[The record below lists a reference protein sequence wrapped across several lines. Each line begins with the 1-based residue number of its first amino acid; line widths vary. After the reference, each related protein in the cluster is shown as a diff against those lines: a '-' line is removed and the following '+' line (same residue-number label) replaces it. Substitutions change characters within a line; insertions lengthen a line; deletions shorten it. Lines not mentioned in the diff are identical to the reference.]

1 MRSRLSLANKCL
13 VIFGCAI
20 VVIIASTLT
29 IFWKRS
35 SNLVQEYQLEVAEQL
50 ADLWSNSKLF
60 ELDSG
65 FEDDDVQIELVYIN
79 SIERGDSTFVE
90 RARNKFKQ
98 LENPSSEDNFFE
110 ADDASQHNFFQYA
123 RPITSSQSKKILREG
138 VTNFEP
144 GVSDPTLSDPIESI
158 LIVRRKTRF
167 AQEQIAR
174 VRASIIFAGIVGSLL
189 AALIFFVIMKRL
201 ILSPVRRLRRVSEK
215 VQQGD
220 LTARSSLQTGDEFE
234 ELSIAFNEMLDR
246 LQSNQVQLEKMNE
259 SLDLKVEELAEVNIG
274 LFESGKLKNEFIANV
289 SHELR
294 TPLNSIIGFAELLEG
309 MSVDTEESRTK
320 RLRYLQNIL
329 TSGRALLDMIN
340 ELLDM
345 AKIESGRMEVNLEPT
360 SISDVLE
367 GLSGIMRPQA
377 KSKQVTFTLDMAP
390 DLPMVQTDPGK
401 LQQILYNF
409 LSNAIKFT
417 PNGSVITIRSQL
429 QQTSSQNPT
438 VQISI
443 QDCGPGIPEDMLEMV
458 FEKFRQVDATHTREH
473 AGTGLGLA
481 ICRELSD
488 LLHAELSVASKAGE
502 GATFFVELPI
512 TFASETPEPLMP
524 E

>member
-1 MRSRLSLANKCL
+1 MSSRLSLANKCL

-20 VVIIASTLT
+20 VVIIASTLS
-29 IFWKRS
+29 ILWDRS
-35 SNLVQEYQLEVAEQL
+35 SQLVHDYQIEVAQQL
-50 ADLWSNSKLF
+50 SDLWIHSKVDL
-60 ELDSG
+60 SGG
-65 FEDDDVQIELVYIN
+65 FEDDGVSIELIYVS
-79 SIERGDSTFVE
+79 SIETGDATFEE
-90 RARNKFKQ
+90 RARNTFMQ
-98 LENPSSEDNFFE
+98 LDTLTSGEFFVEKNDDSEQNY
-110 ADDASQHNFFQYA
+110 FQYA
-123 RPITSSQSKKILREG
+123 RPITASQLKTILQEG
-138 VTNFEP
+138 VTNFKS
-144 GVSDPTLSDPIESI
+144 GVSDPALSDSI
-158 LIVRRKTRF
+158 DAILVVRRKTKF
-167 AQEQIAR
+167 AQTQIEA
-174 VRASIIFAGIVGSLL
+174 VKANIVFAGIVGSLL
-189 AALIFFVIMKRL
+189 AALIFFVILKRL

-220 LTARSSLQTGDEFE
+220 LTARSSLKTGDEFE
-234 ELSIAFNEMLDR
+234 ELSDAFNEMLDR
-246 LQSNQVQLEKMNE
+246 LQSNQSQLEKMNE

-294 TPLNSIIGFAELLEG
+294 TPLNSIIGFAEILEG
-309 MSVDTEESRTK
+309 MDIDSEEDIAK

-345 AKIESGRMEVNLEPT
+345 AKIEAGRMEVNLEPT

-377 KSKQVTFTLDMAP
+377 KSKNITLTLAIASTMP
-390 DLPMVQTDPGK
+390 TVLTDPGK

-417 PNGSVITIRSQL
+417 PQDSEVIIRSQL
-429 QQTSSQNPT
+429 LHANTQQQS
-438 VQISI
+438 VKLSI
-443 QDCGPGIPEDMLEMV
+443 QDNGPGIPEDMLDMV

-481 ICRELSD
+481 ICRELSE
-488 LLHAELSVASKAGE
+488 LLHGTLSVQSAPGE
-502 GATFFVELPI
+502 GATFAVELPI
-512 TFASETPEPLMP
+512 TFASETPKPLMP
-524 E
+524 S

>member
-1 MRSRLSLANKCL
+1 K
-13 VIFGCAI
+13 
-20 VVIIASTLT
+20 
-29 IFWKRS
+29 
-35 SNLVQEYQLEVAEQL
+35 
-50 ADLWSNSKLF
+50 
-60 ELDSG
+60 
-65 FEDDDVQIELVYIN
+65 
-79 SIERGDSTFVE
+79 
-90 RARNKFKQ
+90 
-98 LENPSSEDNFFE
+98 
-110 ADDASQHNFFQYA
+110 
-123 RPITSSQSKKILREG
+123 
-138 VTNFEP
+138 
-144 GVSDPTLSDPIESI
+144 
-158 LIVRRKTRF
+158 
-167 AQEQIAR
+167 
-174 VRASIIFAGIVGSLL
+174 ASIVFAGIVGSLL
-189 AALIFFVIMKRL
+189 AALIFFVILKRL

-220 LTARSSLQTGDEFE
+220 LTARSSLKTGDEFE
-234 ELSIAFNEMLDR
+234 ELSDAFNEMLDR
-246 LQSNQVQLEKMNE
+246 LQSNQSQLEKMNE

-294 TPLNSIIGFAELLEG
+294 TPLNSIIGFAEILEG
-309 MSVDTEESRTK
+309 MDIDSEEDIAK

-345 AKIESGRMEVNLEPT
+345 AKIEAGRMEVNLEPT

-377 KSKQVTFTLDMAP
+377 KSKNITLTLAMASTMP
-390 DLPMVQTDPGK
+390 TVLTDPGK

-417 PNGSVITIRSQL
+417 PQDSEIVIRSQL
-429 QQTSSQNPT
+429 LHTNTQQQS
-438 VQISI
+438 VKLSI
-443 QDCGPGIPEDMLEMV
+443 QDNGPGIPEDMLDMV

-481 ICRELSD
+481 ICRELSE
-488 LLHAELSVASKAGE
+488 LLHGTLSVQSTPGE
-502 GATFFVELPI
+502 GATFAVELPI

-524 E
+524 S